1 LGTLLQKVYDKFLI
15 KVSDVDFTYKQDLIF
30 EFFETAIGYSY
41 KTTPHDLGYTLY
53 SDNAVLIIY
62 GILENSGNISLN
74 INSDTYTIA
83 LLNTDTK
90 LQIATKIKSVIDTN
104 YTVKLDDI
112 ENPML
117 TITKIDTDIITLTFI
132 DTSNTN
138 LNLIV
143 SKTYDGIM
151 LNDLDVDEIELI
163 SLNMK
168 KAYLDYLLKPLSRLK
183 KQIGTKDFNRLES
196 KVEELKVYSLML
208 SSLKEE
214 IKDFR
219 QEFNSYSNNWVGEK
233 WIITI
238 TIRKF
243 L

>member
-1 LGTLLQKVYDKFLI
+1 MGTLLQKVYDKFLI
-15 KVSDVDFTYKQDLIF
+15 KVSDVDFTYKQDLVF

-41 KTTPHDLGYTLY
+41 KTTPHDLSYTLY

-62 GILENSGNISLN
+62 GIVENNGNISLS

-90 LQIATKIKSVIDTN
+90 LQIATKIKSAIDTN

-117 TITKIDTDIITLTFI
+117 TITKIDIDSIILTFI

-151 LNDLDVDEIELI
+151 LNDLDIDEIELI

-208 SSLKEE
+208 NSLKEE

-219 QEFNSYSNNWVGEK
+219 QEFNSYSNN
-233 WIITI
+233 
-238 TIRKF
+238 
-243 L
+243 

>member
-1 LGTLLQKVYDKFLI
+1 MGTLLQKIYDKFFI
-15 KVSDVDFTYKQDLIF
+15 KVSDVDFTYKQDLVF

-41 KTTPHDLGYTLY
+41 KTTPHDLSYTLY
-53 SDNAVLIIY
+53 SNNAVLIIY
-62 GILENSGNISLN
+62 DAIENSGDITLQ

-90 LQIATKIKSVIDTN
+90 FQIATKIKSTIEVN
-104 YTVKLDDI
+104 YTVVLDDI

-117 TITKIDTDIITLTFI
+117 TITKPLTDNIVVTFTNT
-132 DTSNTN
+132 DNTN
-138 LNLIV
+138 LNLII

-151 LNDLDVDEIELI
+151 NNDLDIDEIELI

-208 SSLKEE
+208 SNLKEE

-219 QEFNSYSNNWVGEK
+219 QEFNSYLN
-233 WIITI
+233 
-238 TIRKF
+238 
-243 L
+243 

>member
-1 LGTLLQKVYDKFLI
+1 LGTLLQKIYDKFFI
-15 KVSDVDFTYKQDLIF
+15 KVSDVDFTYKQDLVY
-30 EFFETAIGYSY
+30 EFFETAVGYSY
-41 KTTPHDLGYTLY
+41 KTTPHDLSYTLY
-53 SDNAVLIIY
+53 SNNAVLIIY
-62 GILENSGNISLN
+62 DVIENSGDITLQ

-90 LQIATKIKSVIDTN
+90 FQIATKIKSTIEVN
-104 YTVKLDDI
+104 YTVVLDDI

-117 TITKIDTDIITLTFI
+117 TITKPLTDNIVVTFTNT
-132 DTSNTN
+132 DNTN
-138 LNLIV
+138 LNLII

-151 LNDLDVDEIELI
+151 NNDLDIDEIELI

-208 SSLKEE
+208 SNLKEE

-219 QEFNSYSNNWVGEK
+219 QEFNSYLN
-233 WIITI
+233 
-238 TIRKF
+238 
-243 L
+243 

>member
-1 LGTLLQKVYDKFLI
+1 LGTLLQKIYDKFFI
-15 KVSDVDFTYKQDLIF
+15 KTSDMDFTYKQDLVF

-41 KTTPHDLGYTLY
+41 KTTPHHLSYTLY

-62 GILENSGNISLN
+62 GLVENSGDITFN

-90 LQIATKIKSVIDTN
+90 SNIATKIKSAIEPD

-117 TITKIDTDIITLTFI
+117 TITKIDTDIITLTFT
-132 DTSNTN
+132 DTDNTN

-143 SKTYDGIM
+143 SKTFDGIM

-168 KAYLDYLLKPLSRLK
+168 KAYFEYLLKPSTRLLSS
-183 KQIGTKDFNRLES
+183 IGTKDFNRLPS
-196 KVEELKVYSLML
+196 KVEEYKVYSLML
-208 SSLKEE
+208 
-214 IKDFR
+214 KDLNEQIEVFR
-219 QEFNSYSNNWVGEK
+219 QEFYSYLN
-233 WIITI
+233 
-238 TIRKF
+238 
-243 L
+243 

>member
-1 LGTLLQKVYDKFLI
+1 MGTLLQKVYDKFLI

-219 QEFNSYSNNWVGEK
+219 QEFNSYSNN
-233 WIITI
+233 
-238 TIRKF
+238 
-243 L
+243 

>member
-1 LGTLLQKVYDKFLI
+1 MGTLLQKVYDKFFI
-15 KVSDVDFTYKQDLIF
+15 KVSDVDFTYKQDLVY
-30 EFFETAIGYSY
+30 EFFETAVGYSY
-41 KTTPHDLGYTLY
+41 KTTPHDLSYTLY
-53 SDNAVLIIY
+53 SNNAVLIIY
-62 GILENSGNISLN
+62 DVIENSGDITLQ

-90 LQIATKIKSVIDTN
+90 FQIATKIKSTIEVN
-104 YTVKLDDI
+104 YTVVLDDI

-117 TITKIDTDIITLTFI
+117 TITKPLTDNIVVTFTNT
-132 DTSNTN
+132 DNTN
-138 LNLIV
+138 LNLII

-151 LNDLDVDEIELI
+151 NNDLDIDEIELI

-208 SSLKEE
+208 SNLKEE

-219 QEFNSYSNNWVGEK
+219 QEFNSYSNS
-233 WIITI
+233 
-238 TIRKF
+238 
-243 L
+243 

>member
-1 LGTLLQKVYDKFLI
+1 MGTLLQKIYDKFLI
-15 KVSDVDFTYKQDLIF
+15 KVSDVDFTYKQDLVF
-30 EFFETAIGYSY
+30 EFFETAVGYSY

-53 SDNAVLIIY
+53 SNNAVLIIY
-62 GILENSGNISLN
+62 GVVENSGDITLN

-90 LQIATKIKSVIDTN
+90 SNIATKIKLAIDSD
-104 YTVKLDDI
+104 YTVTLYDI

-117 TITKIDTDIITLTFI
+117 TITKIDTDSIILTFI

-196 KVEELKVYSLML
+196 KVEELKVYS
-208 SSLKEE
+208 
-214 IKDFR
+214 F
-219 QEFNSYSNNWVGEK
+219 F
-233 WIITI
+233 T
-238 TIRKF
+238 T
-243 L
+243 

>member
-1 LGTLLQKVYDKFLI
+1 VKNSLGTLLQKVYDKFLI
-15 KVSDVDFTYKQDLIF
+15 KVSDVDFTYKQDLVF

-41 KTTPHDLGYTLY
+41 KTTPHDLSYTLY

-62 GILENSGNISLN
+62 GIVENNGNISLS

-90 LQIATKIKSVIDTN
+90 LQIATKIKSAIDTN

-117 TITKIDTDIITLTFI
+117 TITKIDIDSIILTFI

-151 LNDLDVDEIELI
+151 LNDLDIDEIELI

-208 SSLKEE
+208 NSLKEE

-219 QEFNSYSNNWVGEK
+219 QEFNSYSNN
-233 WIITI
+233 
-238 TIRKF
+238 
-243 L
+243 

>member
-1 LGTLLQKVYDKFLI
+1 MGTLLQKIYDKFLI
-15 KVSDVDFTYKQDLIF
+15 KVSDVDFTYKQDLVF
-30 EFFETAIGYSY
+30 EFFETAVGYSY

-62 GILENSGNISLN
+62 GIVENNGNISLN

-90 LQIATKIKSVIDTN
+90 LQIATKIKSAIDTN
-104 YTVKLDDI
+104 YTVRLDDI

-117 TITKIDTDIITLTFI
+117 TITKIDTDIIALTFTDI
-132 DTSNTN
+132 DNTN

-151 LNDLDVDEIELI
+151 LNYLDIDEIELI

-208 SSLKEE
+208 SNLKEE

-219 QEFNSYSNNWVGEK
+219 QEFNSYSNS
-233 WIITI
+233 
-238 TIRKF
+238 
-243 L
+243 

>member
-1 LGTLLQKVYDKFLI
+1 MGTLLQKVYDKFLI
-15 KVSDVDFTYKQDLIF
+15 KVSDVDFTYKQDLVF

-41 KTTPHDLGYTLY
+41 KTTPHDLSYTLY

-62 GILENSGNISLN
+62 GIVENNGNISLN

-90 LQIATKIKSVIDTN
+90 LQIATKIKSAIDTN
-104 YTVKLDDI
+104 YTVRLDDI

-117 TITKIDTDIITLTFI
+117 TITKIDTDIIALTFTDI
-132 DTSNTN
+132 DNTN

-143 SKTYDGIM
+143 SKTFDGIM
-151 LNDLDVDEIELI
+151 LNNLDVDEIELI

-168 KAYLDYLLKPLSRLK
+168 KAYFEHLLKPSSRLLSS
-183 KQIGTKDFNRLES
+183 IGTKDFNRLPN
-196 KVEELKVYSLML
+196 KVEEYKVYSLML
-208 SSLKEE
+208 NSLKEE

-219 QEFNSYSNNWVGEK
+219 QEFNSYSN
-233 WIITI
+233 
-238 TIRKF
+238 
-243 L
+243 

>member
-1 LGTLLQKVYDKFLI
+1 LGTLLQKIYDKFFI
-15 KVSDVDFTYKQDLIF
+15 KVSDVDFTYKQDLVF

-41 KTTPHDLGYTLY
+41 KTTPHDLSYTLY
-53 SDNAVLIIY
+53 SDNAVLIVY
-62 GILENSGNISLN
+62 GILENNGNISLN

-90 LQIATKIKSVIDTN
+90 LQIATKIKSSIDN
-104 YTVKLDDI
+104 DYTVKLDDI

-117 TITKIDTDIITLTFI
+117 TITKIDTNSIILTFI

-219 QEFNSYSNNWVGEK
+219 QEFNSYSNS
-233 WIITI
+233 
-238 TIRKF
+238 
-243 L
+243 

>member
-15 KVSDVDFTYKQDLIF
+15 KVSDVDFTYKQDLVF

-41 KTTPHDLGYTLY
+41 KTTPHDLSYTLY

-62 GILENSGNISLN
+62 GIVENNGNISLS

-90 LQIATKIKSVIDTN
+90 LQIATKIKSAIDTN

-117 TITKIDTDIITLTFI
+117 TITKIDIDSIILTFI

-151 LNDLDVDEIELI
+151 LNDLDIDEIELI

-208 SSLKEE
+208 NSLKEE

-219 QEFNSYSNNWVGEK
+219 QEFNSYSNN
-233 WIITI
+233 
-238 TIRKF
+238 
-243 L
+243 

>member
-1 LGTLLQKVYDKFLI
+1 LGTLLQKIYDKFLI
-15 KVSDVDFTYKQDLIF
+15 KVSDVDFTYKQDLVF
-30 EFFETAIGYSY
+30 EFFETAVGYSY

-62 GILENSGNISLN
+62 GIVENNGNISLN

-90 LQIATKIKSVIDTN
+90 LQIATKIKSAIDTN
-104 YTVKLDDI
+104 YTVRLDDI

-117 TITKIDTDIITLTFI
+117 TITKIDTDIIALTFTDI
-132 DTSNTN
+132 DNTN

-143 SKTYDGIM
+143 SKTFDGIM
-151 LNDLDVDEIELI
+151 LNNLDVDEIELI

-168 KAYLDYLLKPLSRLK
+168 KAYFEHLLKPSSRLLSS
-183 KQIGTKDFNRLES
+183 IGTKDFNRLPN
-196 KVEELKVYSLML
+196 KVEEYKVYSLML
-208 SSLKEE
+208 NSLKEE

-219 QEFNSYSNNWVGEK
+219 QEFNSYSN
-233 WIITI
+233 
-238 TIRKF
+238 
-243 L
+243 

>member
-1 LGTLLQKVYDKFLI
+1 M
-15 KVSDVDFTYKQDLIF
+15 DFTYKQDLVF

-41 KTTPHDLGYTLY
+41 KTTPHHLSYTLY

-62 GILENSGNISLN
+62 GLVENSGDITFN

-90 LQIATKIKSVIDTN
+90 SNIATKIKLAIEPY

-208 SSLKEE
+208 SNLKEE

-219 QEFNSYSNNWVGEK
+219 QEFNSYSNS
-233 WIITI
+233 
-238 TIRKF
+238 
-243 L
+243 

>member
-1 LGTLLQKVYDKFLI
+1 LGTLLQKIYDKFLI
-15 KVSDVDFTYKQDLIF
+15 KVSDVDFTYKQDLVF
-30 EFFETAIGYSY
+30 EFFETAVGYSY

-62 GILENSGNISLN
+62 GIVENNGNISLN

-90 LQIATKIKSVIDTN
+90 LQIATKIKSAIDTN
-104 YTVKLDDI
+104 YTVRLDDI

-117 TITKIDTDIITLTFI
+117 TITKIDTDIIALTFTDI
-132 DTSNTN
+132 DNTN

-151 LNDLDVDEIELI
+151 LNYLDIDEIELI

-208 SSLKEE
+208 SNLKEE

-219 QEFNSYSNNWVGEK
+219 QEFNSYSNS
-233 WIITI
+233 
-238 TIRKF
+238 
-243 L
+243 

>member
-1 LGTLLQKVYDKFLI
+1 MGTLLQKVYDKFLI
-15 KVSDVDFTYKQDLIF
+15 KVSDVDFTYKQDLVF

-219 QEFNSYSNNWVGEK
+219 QEFNSYSNN
-233 WIITI
+233 
-238 TIRKF
+238 
-243 L
+243 

>member
-1 LGTLLQKVYDKFLI
+1 MGTLLQKIYDKFFI
-15 KVSDVDFTYKQDLIF
+15 KVSDVDFTYKQDLVF
-30 EFFETAIGYSY
+30 EFFETSIGYSY

-62 GILENSGNISLN
+62 GLVENSGDITFN

-90 LQIATKIKSVIDTN
+90 LHIATKIKSAIVSD
-104 YTVKLDDI
+104 YTVDLDDT

-117 TITKIDTDIITLTFI
+117 TITKIDTNIITATFT
-132 DTSNTN
+132 DTDNIF
-138 LNLIV
+138 LNLII
-143 SKTYDGIM
+143 SKTYDGVM
-151 LNDLDVDEIELI
+151 DNNLDIDEIELI

-208 SSLKEE
+208 SNLKEE

-219 QEFNSYSNNWVGEK
+219 QEFNSYSNN
-233 WIITI
+233 
-238 TIRKF
+238 
-243 L
+243 